1 MVSRSKKVFWLRCSK
16 ALQDWEMRHFGVRL
30 HRLWM
35 VLLVI
40 ALPFFFM
47 TTADYFESLER
58 SGTFGAIIADTM
70 LPAMIVSF
78 FVLLYV
84 LKQNRI

>member
-1 MVSRSKKVFWLRCSK
+1 MTNRSKPGFWRRCSK
-16 ALQDWEMRHFGVRL
+16 ALQDWELRNFGVRL
-30 HRLWM
+30 YRLWM
-35 VLLVI
+35 VLLVL
-40 ALPFFFM
+40 ALPFIFIM
-47 TTADYFESLER
+47 SADYFESLER

-84 LKQNRI
+84 LKQDRT

>member
-1 MVSRSKKVFWLRCSK
+1 MNSRSKTGFWLRCRR
-16 ALQDWEMRHFGVRL
+16 ALHDWEMRHFGVRL

-35 VLLVI
+35 VLLVL
-40 ALPFFFM
+40 ALPFFFI
-47 TTADYFESLER
+47 TTADYFEAMER
-58 SGTFGAIIADTM
+58 SGTFGALIADMM

-84 LKQNRI
+84 LKQSR